1 MDLYIFWISVGY
13 ILLAE
18 LLCLPFSYLLSK
30 IVSLDED
37 VSASPVAM
45 RGSGLEKLYK
55 KRHKRS
61 LGEGASGFAMASI
74 PVIGFVLFGM
84 IPLILALAMAFMYV
98 PGKGNIMKAEFVG
111 LQNFEEVLSDHMFW
125 QSIGN
130 TLKMAISLPICIVI
144 ALVIAYLLTKNIKG
158 RSFFRGVY
166 FVPYVC
172 CAVAV
177 TLMWEL
183 IFNQNHGI
191 INSWLGLT
199 RDTAI
204 GWLTEASTYTLCL
217 IIIGIWSGTAYGIV
231 LYGAALTNVNRSL
244 YEAAKVDG
252 AGSVRCFFNITLPG
266 VSPTS
271 FYLLTTGLIG
281 ALQEFTRPQMLG
293 GGEGAGPNNN
303 GLTIVFYIYRRAFE
317 YNNQMGVA
325 AAAALILAIFILIVT
340 AINFV
345 VSKKW
350 VSYD

>member
-1 MDLYIFWISVGY
+1 MN
-13 ILLAE
+13 
-18 LLCLPFSYLLSK
+18 
-30 IVSLDED
+30 
-37 VSASPVAM
+37 
-45 RGSGLEKLYK
+45 LEKLYQMRRK
-55 KRHKRS
+55 TGLS
-61 LGEGASGFAMASI
+61 ENASGFMMGSI
-74 PVIGFVLFGM
+74 PVIGFILFGM
-84 IPLILALAMAFMYV
+84 IPLALALAMAFMYV
-98 PGKGNIMKAEFVG
+98 PGKGNIARAEFAG
-111 LQNFEEVLSDHMFW
+111 FQNFVTVLEDHMFW
-125 QSIGN
+125 QSILN
-130 TLKMAISLPICIVI
+130 TLKMAISLPICIVV
-144 ALVIAYLLTKNIKG
+144 ALIVAFLLTKNIKG
-158 RSFFRGVY
+158 RSFFRAVY

-177 TLMWEL
+177 ALMWEL

-204 GWLTEASTYTLCL
+204 PWLTDSSTYTLCL

-244 YEAAKVDG
+244 YEAAQIDG
-252 AGSVRCFFNITLPG
+252 ANSFRSFISITLPS

-281 ALQEFTRPQMLG
+281 ALQEFTRPQIIG
-293 GGEGAGPNNN
+293 GGQGAGPNND

-317 YNNQMGVA
+317 YNNQMGEA
-325 AAAALILAIFILIVT
+325 AAAALILAVFILIVT

-345 VSKKW
+345 VSKRW

>member
-1 MDLYIFWISVGY
+1 MS
-13 ILLAE
+13 
-18 LLCLPFSYLLSK
+18 
-30 IVSLDED
+30 
-37 VSASPVAM
+37 
-45 RGSGLEKLYK
+45 LEKIYE
-55 KRHKRS
+55 KRHKKH
-61 LGEGASGFAMASI
+61 LDEGTSGVMMASI
-74 PVIGFVLFGM
+74 PVIGFMLFGL
-84 IPLILALAMAFMYV
+84 IPFVLALAMAFMYV
-98 PGKGNIMKAEFVG
+98 PGKGNIAEARFVG
-111 LQNFEEVLSDHMFW
+111 LANFKEVLSDEMFW
-125 QSIGN
+125 KSIVN
-130 TLKMAISLPICIVI
+130 TLKMAISLPVSIVI
-144 ALVIAYLLTKNIKG
+144 ALIVAFLLTKNIKG
-158 RSFFRGVY
+158 RTFFRSVY

-177 TLMWEL
+177 SLMWEL

-204 GWLTEASTYTLCL
+204 PWLTNSDTYTLCL

-252 AGSVRCFFNITLPG
+252 AGAFRCFFHITLPG

-281 ALQEFTRPQMLG
+281 ALQEFTRPQMIG
-293 GGEGAGPNNN
+293 GGQGAGPNND

-325 AAAALILAIFILIVT
+325 AAAALVLAIFILIIT
-340 AINFV
+340 AINFL

>member
-1 MDLYIFWISVGY
+1 MN
-13 ILLAE
+13 
-18 LLCLPFSYLLSK
+18 
-30 IVSLDED
+30 
-37 VSASPVAM
+37 
-45 RGSGLEKLYK
+45 LEKIYQ
-55 KRHKRS
+55 KRHKKS
-61 LGEGASGFAMASI
+61 LGENSSGFMMASI
-74 PVIGFVLFGM
+74 PVIGFVLFGL
-84 IPLILALAMAFMYV
+84 IPLLLALAMAFMYV
-98 PGKGNIMKAEFVG
+98 PGKGNIAKAEFVG
-111 LQNFEEVLSDHMFW
+111 FDNFKVVLADETFW

-130 TLKMAISLPICIVI
+130 TLRMAISLPICIVI
-144 ALVIAYLLTKNIKG
+144 ALVVAFLLTKNIKG

-177 TLMWEL
+177 SLMWEL

-204 GWLTEASTYTLCL
+204 PWLTDSATYTLCL

-252 AGSVRCFFNITLPG
+252 AGSLRCFFNITLPG

-281 ALQEFTRPQMLG
+281 ALQEFTRPQMIG
-293 GGEGAGPNNN
+293 GGNGAGPNND

-317 YNNQMGVA
+317 YNNQMGEA
-325 AAAALILAIFILIVT
+325 AAAALILAVFILMIT
-340 AINFV
+340 AINFI

>member
-1 MDLYIFWISVGY
+1 MNLEKIHQKRRKVG
-13 ILLAE
+13 LGQNGSGFLMA
-18 LLCLPFSYLLSK
+18 S
-30 IVSLDED
+30 
-37 VSASPVAM
+37 SPV
-45 RGSGLEKLYK
+45 
-55 KRHKRS
+55 
-61 LGEGASGFAMASI
+61 LGFI
-74 PVIGFVLFGM
+74 VFGM
-84 IPLILALAMAFMYV
+84 IPLLLALVMAFMYV
-98 PGKGNIMKAEFVG
+98 PGRGNIAKAEFVG
-111 LQNFEEVLSDHMFW
+111 FENFEYVLNDDVFW
-125 QSIGN
+125 QSIEN

-144 ALVIAYLLTKNIKG
+144 ALVVAFLLTKNIKG
-158 RSFFRGVY
+158 RSFFRGIY

-199 RDTAI
+199 RETAI
-204 GWLTEASTYTLCL
+204 PWLTDSSTYTLCL

-252 AGSVRCFFNITLPG
+252 AGSFKCFFNITLPS

-281 ALQEFTRPQMLG
+281 ALQEFTRPQMIAG
-293 GGEGAGPNNN
+293 GGNGAGPNND
-303 GLTIVFYIYRRAFE
+303 GLTIVFYIYRRAFQ
-317 YNNQMGVA
+317 YNNEMGRA
-325 AAAALILAIFILIVT
+325 AAAALILAVFILIIT

-345 VSKKW
+345 LSKRW

>member
-1 MDLYIFWISVGY
+1 MTL
-13 ILLAE
+13 E
-18 LLCLPFSYLLSK
+18 K
-30 IVSLDED
+30 IHQKRHKTGLGQN
-37 VSASPVAM
+37 
-45 RGSGLEKLYK
+45 GSGLM
-55 KRHKRS
+55 
-61 LGEGASGFAMASI
+61 MAGI
-74 PVIGFVLFGM
+74 PILGFVLFGM
-84 IPLILALAMAFMYV
+84 IPLILALAMAFLYV
-98 PGKGNIMKAEFVG
+98 PGKGNLTNAEFVG
-111 LQNFEEVLSDHMFW
+111 LENFKEVLSDHMFW
-125 QSIGN
+125 QSIVN

-144 ALVIAYLLTKNIKG
+144 ALVIAFLLTKDIKG
-158 RSFFRGVY
+158 RSFFRAVY

-177 TLMWEL
+177 SLMWEL

-199 RDTAI
+199 RETAI
-204 GWLTEASTYTLCL
+204 PWLTDSNTYTLCL

-281 ALQEFTRPQMLG
+281 ALQEFTRPQMIG
-293 GGEGAGPNNN
+293 GGKGAGPNND

-317 YNNQMGVA
+317 YNNQMGQA
-325 AAAALILAIFILIVT
+325 AAAALVLAVFILIIT
-340 AINFV
+340 AINFL

>member
-1 MDLYIFWISVGY
+1 MNL
-13 ILLAE
+13 E
-18 LLCLPFSYLLSK
+18 K
-30 IVSLDED
+30 IHQKRKKSGLGE
-37 VSASPVAM
+37 S
-45 RGSGLEKLYK
+45 GSGLI
-55 KRHKRS
+55 
-61 LGEGASGFAMASI
+61 MASI
-74 PVIGFVLFGM
+74 PVIGFILFGM
-84 IPLILALAMAFMYV
+84 IPLVLALAMAFMYV
-98 PGKGNIMKAEFVG
+98 PGKGNMANAEFVAFR
-111 LQNFEEVLSDHMFW
+111 NFEAVLTDHMFW
-125 QSIGN
+125 QSILN

-144 ALVIAYLLTKNIKG
+144 SLIVAFLLTKNIKG
-158 RSFFRGVY
+158 RSFFRAVY

-177 TLMWEL
+177 ALMWEL

-204 GWLTEASTYTLCL
+204 PWLTDSSTYIWCL

-244 YEAAKVDG
+244 YEAAKIDG
-252 AGSVRCFFNITLPG
+252 AGPFRCFFSITLPS

-281 ALQEFTRPQMLG
+281 ALQEFTRPQMIG
-293 GGEGAGPNNN
+293 GGQGAGPNND
-303 GLTIVFYIYRRAFE
+303 GLTLVFYIYRRAFV
-317 YNNQMGVA
+317 YNNQMGEA
-325 AAAALILAIFILIVT
+325 AAAALILAVFILIIT

-345 VSKKW
+345 VSRRW

>member
-1 MDLYIFWISVGY
+1 MT
-13 ILLAE
+13 
-18 LLCLPFSYLLSK
+18 
-30 IVSLDED
+30 
-37 VSASPVAM
+37 
-45 RGSGLEKLYK
+45 LEKVYK
-55 KRHKRS
+55 KRVKRG
-61 LGEGASGFAMASI
+61 LGESASGTMMASI
-74 PVIGFVLFGM
+74 PVIGFLIFGLV
-84 IPLILALAMAFMYV
+84 PLVLALAMAFMYV
-98 PGKGNIMKAEFVG
+98 PGKGNMAKAEFVG
-111 LQNFEEVLSDHMFW
+111 FENFKEVLSDHMFW

-130 TLKMAISLPICIVI
+130 TLKLAISLPICIII
-144 ALVIAYLLTKNIKG
+144 ALVVAFLLTKNIKG
-158 RSFFRGVY
+158 RSFFRAVY

-177 TLMWEL
+177 SLMWEL

-204 GWLTEASTYTLCL
+204 PWLTDSSTYTLCL

-252 AGSVRCFFNITLPG
+252 AGSLRCFFNITLPS

-281 ALQEFTRPQMLG
+281 ALQEFTRPQMIG
-293 GGEGAGPNNN
+293 GGQGAGPNND
-303 GLTIVFYIYRRAFE
+303 GLTIVFYIYRRAFV
-317 YNNQMGVA
+317 YNNQMGQA
-325 AAAALILAIFILIVT
+325 AAAALILAIFILIIT

-345 VSKKW
+345 VSKRW